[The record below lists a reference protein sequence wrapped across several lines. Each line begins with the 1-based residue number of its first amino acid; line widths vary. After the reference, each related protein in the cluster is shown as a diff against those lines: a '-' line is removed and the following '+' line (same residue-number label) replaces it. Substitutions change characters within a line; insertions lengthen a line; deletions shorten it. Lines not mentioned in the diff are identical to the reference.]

1 MAKDFVEKKAKIID
15 KLRELRSQNRSI
27 EEIYKYTTD
36 IIVEE
41 DEEEEEEV
49 KMVEGSLV
57 NTSMNTIESRNSNR
71 RESMPV
77 IVTNK

>member
-1 MAKDFVEKKAKIID
+1 
-15 KLRELRSQNRSI
+15 
-27 EEIYKYTTD
+27 
-36 IIVEE
+36 VEE
-41 DEEEEEEV
+41 DEEEDEEV

-57 NTSMNTIESRNSNR
+57 NASMDTIESRNSNR